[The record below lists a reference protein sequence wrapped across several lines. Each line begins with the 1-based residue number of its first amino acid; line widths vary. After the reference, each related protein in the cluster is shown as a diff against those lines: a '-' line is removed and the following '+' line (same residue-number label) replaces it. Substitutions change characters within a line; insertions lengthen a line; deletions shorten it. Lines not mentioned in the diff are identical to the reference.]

1 MAATP
6 NDDGLD
12 IPEFLKIPQEQRNA
26 AWENH
31 RVPAKPL
38 SAVLSADEQWRKDR
52 NRVYNEA
59 ARKDGASGQS

>member
-1 MAATP
+1 MSDKP
-6 NDDGLD
+6 DPLE

-31 RVPAKPL
+31 RVPAKPM
-38 SAVLSADEQWRKDR
+38 SATVSSDEAWRKER

-59 ARKDGASGQS
+59 ARKEGASGQS